1 MEEKRVRNPDLG
13 TAVEYRRTSLAS
25 LKVSIL
31 DKPHFKLENLLR
43 RFIHESNP
51 DDAGKLRCNHL
62 KSSIIRLITTYS
74 YSSSKVTQIASKSQ
88 VNPESNINKDQ
99 EIFLDN
105 TKPLPLVGPRFN
117 QKIPIKHFFNEDLE
131 YLIHGNKEKKYVWS
145 LIKSPAAD
153 YNLNWIEEY
162 INRLFRSSVA
172 NYDKDSE
179 LGIHHW
185 PELRK
190 GFHEMRRASI
200 TKGDVHS
207 NSKIKLIHDYP
218 AYTICPNPYE
228 VIYTYMHG
236 GIRFM
241 GINEVYKF
249 GDGTIRFIYEELETM
264 LKANTV
270 GYIRGCLNGHA
281 WIDRDIK
288 RSRRMMKWIER
299 ILKARK
305 KYDGSS
311 EQELEEEDNVVAGE
325 ELVLGRPFV
334 EVSNMTYDSSLGI
347 VKFTN
352 GTKEIAYMMPHRIEQ
367 FKSLSNMEKE
377 HKQSV
382 YFKSDQD
389 KRRRV
394 DYVMNKILGFYKEC
408 LELGP
413 EYLIGLDGSRTVDGD
428 T

>member
-1 MEEKRVRNPDLG
+1 MEILPVSTLNNTTVVIQPHIGNPDLG
-13 TAVEYRRTSLAS
+13 TAVEYRRTLLAS

-51 DDAGKLRCNHL
+51 DDA
-62 KSSIIRLITTYS
+62 
-74 YSSSKVTQIASKSQ
+74 
-88 VNPESNINKDQ
+88 
-99 EIFLDN
+99 
-105 TKPLPLVGPRFN
+105 
-117 QKIPIKHFFNEDLE
+117 E

-190 GFHEMRRASI
+190 GYHEMRRASI

-270 GYIRGCLNGHA
+270 GYIRGCLNSHA
-281 WIDRDIK
+281 WIDRGIK
-288 RSRRMMKWIER
+288 RSRRMMKLIER

-305 KYDGSS
+305 
-311 EQELEEEDNVVAGE
+311 
-325 ELVLGRPFV
+325 
-334 EVSNMTYDSSLGI
+334 
-347 VKFTN
+347 
-352 GTKEIAYMMPHRIEQ
+352 
-367 FKSLSNMEKE
+367 
-377 HKQSV
+377 
-382 YFKSDQD
+382 
-389 KRRRV
+389 
-394 DYVMNKILGFYKEC
+394 
-408 LELGP
+408 
-413 EYLIGLDGSRTVDGD
+413 
-428 T
+428 